1 MGEEIRERFAPALK
15 SRSARCIPA
24 GLVVTEGAWI
34 ESRGVADFA
43 VRESRSETGVSEC
56 LYSLHLDLSF

>member
-1 MGEEIRERFAPALK
+1 MSEQIGESVPPSSERGW
-15 SRSARCIPA
+15 ARRIPPC
-24 GLVVTEGAWI
+24 LVVTEGAWI